1 MNFTQAFTI
10 RSQYQFSGRFLT
22 YLLILF
28 ALTTTSPT
36 KAQQNVVVGQ
46 SEREIRILQERSSWA
61 QAQTSKANQALAG
74 NDFESAF
81 ALAKSALDALPSG
94 GTAATGLR
102 SMAME
107 AFSKASVALAKQR
120 ISEGRY
126 DDAELVVKTATD
138 KPYESTY
145 QPLLSLMKEL
155 RNPQTFNRTMT
166 PGFISKVAQVEQLLS
181 EAQGLYNSGRFDAA
195 FNDYQKVLNLD
206 PQNTSARL
214 GMEQVNKQRS
224 TYAEGAYNERRSQ
237 MLSDVARA
245 WEMPVPK
252 FDTGASTIVEQ
263 APIDVKGT
271 SDIGRKLKEIKI
283 PQLSLSDESVRDAV
297 ELLQKKSR
305 QLDTNETDLS
315 KRGVNI
321 VVKLDPSK
329 EAIDGGTKIN
339 LSLNDLPLGEA
350 LKYIANAANLKVKVE
365 PYAVAIVPLTEPTET
380 MVSKEYKVPPN
391 FISSTTTPASS
402 AGNLPSPGGLPGG
415 TVGKSGPKDFLES
428 QGVTFP
434 QGASAIYLPS
444 SSKLLV
450 RNTQVNLDLIDSL
463 VEVAVSTPPSQV
475 EIEARFLE
483 VTQNNLQELGFDW
496 LMGSF
501 NLPAGSGVYGGGG
514 TVGNQ
519 APASVGNYPFVN
531 PANGYPAGA
540 MQVAGGNVTAGN
552 LTAGN
557 RTGSAAISANALD
570 ALLFPTAGGPAAGVL
585 ALAGIFTNPQFQV
598 VLRAINQQTGVDLV
612 SSPKV
617 TVTSGR
623 KATINISQRFPYPKE
638 YSPPQIPQTQGGGA
652 SPATPAT
659 PTSFETRNVGVQ
671 LEVEPTVFPDG
682 YTIEL
687 NLSPQVT
694 EFEGFVNYGTPIQTL
709 APVYLGIGSNAF
721 TLGTQQITLTPNTI
735 NQPVFSVRQ
744 VDTRVSLYDGQ
755 TVVLGGLLRE
765 DVQKIQDK
773 TPIAGDLPLVGSFF
787 RSSANQR
794 IKRNL
799 LIFVTAGLLDPA
811 GQPLIK
817 EVENNKEILVPDAK
831 AVTSEAVPGDASTAS
846 KTSR

>member
-283 PQLSLSDESVRDAV
+283 SQLSLSDESVRDAV

-350 LKYIANAANLKVKVE
+350 LKYIASAANLKVKVE

-434 QGASAIYLPS
+434 QGSSAIYLPS

-831 AVTSEAVPGDASTAS
+831 AVLSEAIPGDASTAS